1 MDTSNEK
8 QTGLEER
15 RLAALKRY
23 DILDT
28 PPDGSFDR
36 ITRLA
41 SKLFNVPI
49 AIVSLVDSDR
59 VWFKSHYGLD
69 IPQIDRN
76 AWLSDSA
83 LLSDDVYLVED
94 AFKDP
99 GFLAN
104 PMAAGMLKLRFYAS
118 APLRTREG
126 YNLGTFCII
135 DKDPRNLSDIQR
147 MILQDLADI
156 VMDEIE
162 LRLEARTAIKKRNQ
176 LLNIAMHELKGP
188 LTTIPIRAD
197 LIKEESG
204 SETIETMCDH
214 IKNASLKMNRTINE
228 LLEAARIEIGE
239 IRLRMD
245 LLDFAN
251 SAERV
256 VSTNQH
262 LAEKKNQRIQLKIE
276 NHPIGRAD
284 ENRLGEIIDNLINN
298 AIKFS
303 PEHRDIHVTISERN
317 SKAILEVEDEGIGLT
332 PRDKNQLFQR
342 FTRLNSSMNGGQDS
356 VGIGLFTVKK
366 LVEAHNGTIRAESH
380 GKDKGSKF
388 TVEIP
393 LID

>member
-1 MDTSNEK
+1 MKSSNEK
-8 QTGLEER
+8 PGNLEAER
-15 RLAALKRY
+15 VAVLKRY

-76 AWLSDSA
+76 SWLSDSA
-83 LLSDDVYLVED
+83 VLSDDVYLIED

-118 APLRTREG
+118 APLKTREG

-135 DKDPRNLSDIQR
+135 DKNPRNLTEVQR
-147 MILQDLADI
+147 MVLQDLADV

-197 LIKEESG
+197 LIKEEKNSD
-204 SETIETMCDH
+204 TIESMCEQ
-214 IKNASLKMNRTINE
+214 IKTASLKMNRTINE
-228 LLEAARIEIGE
+228 LLESARMEIGD
-239 IRLRMD
+239 IQLRLVM
-245 LLDFAN
+245 LDFAN
-251 SAERV
+251 IAERV
-256 VSTNQH
+256 VATNQH
-262 LAEKKNQRIQLKIE
+262 LADKRNQRLNLTID

-284 ENRLGEIIDNLINN
+284 ENKLGEIIDNLINN
-298 AIKFS
+298 AIKYS
-303 PEHRDIHVTISERN
+303 PEYTEIKVTVAERN
-317 SKAILEVEDEGIGLT
+317 SKAIIEIKDEGIGLT
-332 PRDKNQLFQR
+332 PRDKSQLFQR
-342 FTRLNSSMNGGQDS
+342 FTRLNTYPTGGQDS
-356 VGIGLFTVKK
+356 VGIGLYTVKK
-366 LVEAHNGTIRAESH
+366 LVEAHNGNIRAESE
-380 GKDKGSKF
+380 GKGKGTEF
-388 TVEIP
+388 IAEIP